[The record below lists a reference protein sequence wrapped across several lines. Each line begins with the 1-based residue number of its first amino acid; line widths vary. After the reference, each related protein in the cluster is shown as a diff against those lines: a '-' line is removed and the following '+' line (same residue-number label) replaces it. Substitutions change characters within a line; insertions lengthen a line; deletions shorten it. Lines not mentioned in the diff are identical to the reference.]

1 MNTSK
6 ENESHLLSSVKNALR
21 ILRSFS
27 IDEPEKRVSDLAAE
41 LNLSKSTVSRLLATL
56 ASEDFVTKDSE
67 TNRYKLG
74 VSVLALSGV
83 VTQNLEIYREAQPIL
98 NDLVDKLGETA
109 HLAVLDGM
117 ETLYIHQVECKYP
130 VRILTHLGKRNPVH
144 CTSSGKVLLAYQ
156 DEAFIQKVIERGLEP
171 LTKHTITDPDV
182 LKKQLETIKEQG
194 FSHSKHELLQGVVSI
209 AAPIRDYTEKVVAAL
224 TVVGPEQRIPNYKIR
239 PYAKQVMNAS
249 MEISDRLGY
258 WR

>member
-83 VTQNLEIYREAQPIL
+83 VTQNLEIYREAQPHIERSRGQTGR
-98 NDLVDKLGETA
+98 NGPSGCARRNGNFVHSPG
-109 HLAVLDGM
+109 GM
-117 ETLYIHQVECKYP
+117 QIS
-130 VRILTHLGKRNPVH
+130 RAD
-144 CTSSGKVLLAYQ
+144 SDASGKAKSRALH
-156 DEAFIQKVIERGLEP
+156 EFG
-171 LTKHTITDPDV
+171 
-182 LKKQLETIKEQG
+182 QG
-194 FSHSKHELLQGVVSI
+194 
-209 AAPIRDYTEKVVAAL
+209 AA
-224 TVVGPEQRIPNYKIR
+224 
-239 PYAKQVMNAS
+239 
-249 MEISDRLGY
+249 RLPG
-258 WR
+258 